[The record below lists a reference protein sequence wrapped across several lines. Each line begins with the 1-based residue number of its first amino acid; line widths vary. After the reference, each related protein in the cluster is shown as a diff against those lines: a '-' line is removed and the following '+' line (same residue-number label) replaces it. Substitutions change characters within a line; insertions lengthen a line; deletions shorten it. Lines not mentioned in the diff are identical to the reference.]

1 MLLIPQIP
9 RNFSLRSWGYRLYQ
23 VSKSRLDQIEIQNRK
38 VARLLCQLILAQCP
52 FERDLILFG
61 RIIAHI
67 PPLCK
72 LNPFYEEIMMLRF
85 KALQFLA
92 DVCREDVT
100 IYC

>member
-9 RNFSLRSWGYRLYQ
+9 RNFSLRSWGDRLYQ

-38 VARLLCQLILAQCP
+38 VARLLCQLIPAQCP